1 MKFFDFVF
9 AKKIFQYTSESMPMV
24 INDIQLELLL
34 AAQVLQKD
42 DHLQNRLEY
51 ADGASTSKE
60 VVISDRPR
68 NFSPCVSLRT
78 GPCPHGRPAFRACRL
93 F

>member
-34 AAQVLQKD
+34 AAQVLQ
-42 DHLQNRLEY
+42 
-51 ADGASTSKE
+51 
-60 VVISDRPR
+60 
-68 NFSPCVSLRT
+68 
-78 GPCPHGRPAFRACRL
+78 
-93 F
+93 